1 MIKKFLCSIFL
12 LVLCFYAYSSFSEYM
27 FTSRTKALGDTFVGI
42 ADSVDS
48 ILYNPAGLDTLQK
61 PQLLL
66 GYQTL
71 WTGLTEGSLAAGMLN
86 FCYPIKKI
94 LSLGLG
100 YVNYSVSDLYQENS
114 VVFSI
119 SKSVSK
125 KFFTGLNLKLLS
137 LQYLNFEDITNT
149 SLFSI
154 YGNQQNSF
162 SLDFATLVK
171 FSDKFRLGFS
181 VFDVIQPRVSI
192 DPNVEEVLPLRIKF
206 GIGFSPLKDFI
217 SGCDI
222 NYSENLISGSLGIEK
237 NFVNE
242 GLSIRGGINYTDKQS
257 GFFALGIGYKFLINF
272 AYLQFNYT
280 FAYPISQ
287 LSSTIGDHYVNLVLD
302 FSVEQQKQEV
312 VEIKQKVS
320 TEQKVEEEIKK
331 SVQQA
336 KIKLSVSKDRIT
348 KDDKTINFD
357 VEISTD
363 VNIEGWQLLVFDNKQ
378 RVVKKFLSTNQREQ
392 ITWDLKDET
401 GKYISQGKYNFMITC
416 LDKKG
421 NKLDS
426 EIKSF
431 FVVEKLQEEQKE
443 KKTIICPNCGA
454 EVMEGERFC
463 PVCREPLYK

>member
-1 MIKKFLCSIFL
+1 MRKKFLCLIFL

-71 WTGLTEGSLAAGMLN
+71 WAGLTEGSLAAGMLN

-100 YVNYSVSDLYQENS
+100 FVNYTVSDLYQENS
-114 VVFSI
+114 VMFSI

-137 LQYLNFEDITNT
+137 LQYLNFEDGNNT

-181 VFDVIQPRVSI
+181 VFDVIQPSVSI

-222 NYSENLISGSLGIEK
+222 NYSENLISGS
-237 NFVNE
+237 
-242 GLSIRGGINYTDKQS
+242 
-257 GFFALGIGYKFLINF
+257 LGIGYKFLINF

-348 KDDKTINFD
+348 KNDKTINFD

-363 VNIEGWQLLVFDNKQ
+363 VSIEGWQLLVFDNKQ

>member
-1 MIKKFLCSIFL
+1 MKKKFLLFIF
-12 LVLCFYAYSSFSEYM
+12 VVSFVSYNFSSFSEYM
-27 FTSRTKALGDTFVGI
+27 LTSRTKALGDTFVGI

-48 ILYNPAGLDTLQK
+48 ILYNPAGLDTIQQ

-66 GYQTL
+66 GYQSL
-71 WTGLTEGSLAAGMLN
+71 WTGLTEGSIAAGMFN

-94 LSLGLG
+94 LALGLG

-119 SKSVSK
+119 SKSLSK
-125 KFFTGLNLKLLS
+125 KFFTGLNLKLLF
-137 LQYLNFEDITNT
+137 LKYNVFENIYHT
-149 SLFSI
+149 SLFSV
-154 YGNQQNSF
+154 YGDQQNSF

-171 FSDKFRLGFS
+171 FSDKFSLGIS
-181 VFDVIQPRVSI
+181 VFDITQPSI
-192 DPNVEEVLPLRIKF
+192 SLDPNVKEVLPLRIKF
-206 GIGFSPLKDFI
+206 GIGFSPLKDLI

-237 NFVNE
+237 NFLDE
-242 GLSIRGGINYTDKQS
+242 GLSIRGGLNYTDKQT
-257 GFFALGIGYKFLINF
+257 GFFALGIGYKFLISF

-287 LSSTIGDHYVNLVLD
+287 LSSTIGDHYINLVVD
-302 FSVEQQKQEV
+302 FPKEEQRKEV

-320 TEQKVEEEIKK
+320 TAQKVEEEIKK
-331 SVQQA
+331 SLQQT
-336 KIKLSVSKDRIT
+336 KIKLSISKDRIT
-348 KDDKTINFD
+348 KDDKNVSFD
-357 VEISTD
+357 IEISTD
-363 VNIEGWQLLVFDNKQ
+363 VKIEGWQLLIIDNKQ
-378 RVVKKFLSTNQREQ
+378 RVVKKFFSTNRKEQ
-392 ITWDLKDET
+392 ITWNLKDET
-401 GKYISQGKYNFMITC
+401 EKYILPGKYNFMVTC
-416 LDKKG
+416 LDTKG
-421 NKLDS
+421 NKFDS

-443 KKTIICPNCGA
+443 RKTIICPNCGA